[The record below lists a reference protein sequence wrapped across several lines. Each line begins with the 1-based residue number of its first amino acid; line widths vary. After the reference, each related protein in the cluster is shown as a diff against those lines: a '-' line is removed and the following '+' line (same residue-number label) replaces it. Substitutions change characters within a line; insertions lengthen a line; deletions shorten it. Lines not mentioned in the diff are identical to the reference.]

1 MRRLLTLALALTT
14 TATLAIELQP
24 PRAPQP
30 PRPTPT
36 NPDPPKPFS
45 VVEAGIAEMR
55 AAMEQRRTTSL
66 EIVHQCLTR
75 IALYEDQLNAIITV
89 NPHALKEADER
100 DRERAQGKIRGPLH
114 GIPVALKD
122 NIHTPGM
129 ATTRR
134 GGTQRT

>member
-14 TATLAIELQP
+14 TATLAIELQLP
-24 PRAPQP
+24 LAAQARRA
-30 PRPTPT
+30 TPT
-36 NPDPPKPFS
+36 KPDPPKPFS

-100 DRERAQGKIRGPLH
+100 DRARAQGRVPGPLR
-114 GIPVALKD
+114 GVPARPK
-122 NIHTPGM
+122 
-129 ATTRR
+129 AT
-134 GGTQRT
+134 